1 MNKQKSKRKKF
12 NKRLRKGI
20 KKKDFIKFYRTGT
33 AGDANING
41 FVLQMSKDFLLIQHE
56 EEFRLNGYSIIRRD
70 RFDSIRISKTEKL
83 HKKILDKE
91 GILKS
96 DYGLNTKINLKSFET
111 IFKDLKQKDYF
122 SIVECED
129 LKKPSFNI
137 GEISKFSNKSVGIR
151 YFSPKG
157 IIDKKPTKI
166 KYKEITLVKF
176 DDRYTNMYRKYL
188 KEEK

>member
-1 MNKQKSKRKKF
+1 MNQQKSKKEKF
-12 NKRLRKGI
+12 NERLRKSM

-33 AGDANING
+33 AGDANIYG
-41 FVLQMSKDFLLIQHE
+41 FIIQMSKDFLLIQNE

-70 RFDSIRISKTEKL
+70 RFDSIRISKTEVL
-83 HKKILDKE
+83 RKKILNKE

-96 DYGLNTKINLKSFET
+96 DYGLDTKINLKSLET

-129 LKKPSFNI
+129 LKKPSFII
-137 GEISKFSNKSVGIR
+137 GEISKVSNKSVGIR

-157 IIDKKPTKI
+157 IINKKPTKV
-166 KYKEITLVKF
+166 KYKKITLVKF
-176 DDRYTNMYRKYL
+176 NDRYTNLYRKYL